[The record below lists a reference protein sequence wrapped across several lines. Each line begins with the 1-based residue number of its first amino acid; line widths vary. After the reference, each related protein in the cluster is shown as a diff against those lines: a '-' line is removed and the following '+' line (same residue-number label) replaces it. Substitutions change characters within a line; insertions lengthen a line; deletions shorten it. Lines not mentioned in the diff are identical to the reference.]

1 MDWSDYYTEACS
13 EQPAAPESK
22 TAFDSIINLWI
33 QFSIFEIS
41 LHQFKKAVEVF
52 EKAIVDPIGCK
63 SSVLFQTYAKF
74 CIDRKKFANA
84 QNVYIKALSAGFSDP
99 ENTALW
105 GDFLSLMHTVNPNK
119 GLTIV
124 DLYDAVKDQ
133 GVGNLAVPAEIKAQS
148 VDSDSLSAPMYEH
161 TNSLDAIE
169 SKEDEEEMQVSGA
182 DGNTATGTA
191 QDTHHAAKEED
202 RMDVDD
208 TQTASRAPSTEPATN
223 ASNHDATTNTNHT
236 THTAAN
242 TTTTTPPPSTA
253 SEHKPAPAVE
263 RQYAAPDD
271 LDDVSGLTPEQII
284 RIYSARP
291 PMLFTAL
298 HKEPTSRG
306 IAALTDPLPA
316 PATASASVS
325 AASGGVNP
333 GVAELEAFLGCKLA
347 ALPAVTPN
355 MHHEPPQYGSWS
367 TADKHLDLVEGMW
380 AAQAFKERHFDSWIT
395 DMRNLHREQ
404 VWTSCFCS
412 IVYRVVC
419 ALSLSSFFLRT
430 NSHFIFLAYVFCL

>member
-22 TAFDSIINLWI
+22 TTFDSIINLWI
-33 QFSIFEIS
+33 QFSLFEIS

-74 CIDRKKFANA
+74 CIDRKKLANA
-84 QNVYIKALSAGFSDP
+84 QNVYIKALSAGFADP

-119 GLTIV
+119 GLSIV
-124 DLYDAVKDQ
+124 DLYEAVKDQ
-133 GVGNLAVPAEIKAQS
+133 GVGNLAVPAEIKALS
-148 VDSDSLSAPMYEH
+148 VDSDSISTPMCEQ
-161 TNSLDAIE
+161 TTTLDAIE
-169 SKEDEEEMQVSGA
+169 SKEDEEEMQVSA
-182 DGNTATGTA
+182 PDTAPAAPA
-191 QDTHHAAKEED
+191 QDTHRTVKEED
-202 RMDVDD
+202 HMDVDD
-208 TQTASRAPSTEPATN
+208 AQAARAPSTEPSTTN
-223 ASNHDATTNTNHT
+223 SNHTK
-236 THTAAN
+236 THTNSTNNHAAS
-242 TTTTTPPPSTA
+242 PSPSTSA
-253 SEHKPAPAVE
+253 DRKPSPAPE

-271 LDDVSGLTPEQII
+271 LDDVAGLTPEQVI

-306 IAALTDPLPA
+306 IAALTDPVA
-316 PATASASVS
+316 PS
-325 AASGGVNP
+325 AANTSGINP
-333 GVAELEAFLGCKLA
+333 GVADLEAFLGCKLA

-355 MHHEPPQYGSWS
+355 MHHEPPQFTNWS
-367 TADKHLDLVEGMW
+367 TADKYLDLIEGMW

-404 VWTSCFCS
+404 V
-412 IVYRVVC
+412 RME
-419 ALSLSSFFLRT
+419 
-430 NSHFIFLAYVFCL
+430 